1 MKLKTSFF
9 NVSALRKNL
18 TRFAPAWGLY
28 GLALVLVVLNIS
40 DQAGL
45 NFARMMG
52 YSISIMAVVNF
63 CYALLC
69 ALLLFGDLYNSRI
82 CNALHAM
89 PMRRE
94 GWFLT
99 NVVSGLLF
107 SLIPNTVVALLGVIL
122 SEELWMF
129 PLLWL
134 GAVTMQFLFFFGVAV
149 FSGYLVGNRVALAL
163 VYYILNGF
171 SPILYLLIQS
181 IFEPMLYG
189 VTVQRE
195 WFVEF
200 CPVEK
205 MIDTVYL
212 AVFDVID
219 TPGQWPWEF
228 IDGWGYMGI
237 CAGLGVVALGVAL
250 LCYRKRNLEAAGD
263 FAATKPIGIGF
274 LILYTICGGACCH
287 SFFSLFL
294 GDENEWFLYLGLA
307 IGFFT
312 GMMLLKRTVRV
323 FKLKNFLGFGT
334 VVLAMILSVIVVRTD
349 LLGIVRWMPKA
360 EQIKSVSIT
369 TDGTAD
375 YRNRQL
381 TLTEAGDL
389 ENILQIHQYGLQ
401 NRDADIDGRRDAR
414 VILTYTLKN
423 GTVRHREYYV
433 NVDTPCGDMIRQY
446 ISRPEMVLGDVYDM
460 LDTHTLVG
468 VEIQKEE
475 IFVVKE
481 EVLQQLMDAILA
493 DCAEGNLPQDWGYTD
508 GYGEAIWLGLQF
520 ISNKGQHYYTD
531 ILFTSQAKHL
541 TAWLKSIETVQAQA
555 KPAIE

>member
-9 NVSALRKNL
+9 NVSALKKNL

-28 GLALVLVVLNIS
+28 GLALVLIVLNIS
-40 DQAGL
+40 DQAGI

-52 YSISIMAVVNF
+52 YSISTMVVVNF

-69 ALLLFGDLYNSRI
+69 ALLLFGDLYNSRM

-200 CPVEK
+200 CPLEK

-250 LCYRKRNLEAAGD
+250 LCYRKRNLETAGD

-294 GDENEWFLYLGLA
+294 GDENEWLLYLGLA

-312 GMMLLKRTVRV
+312 GLMLLKRTVRV
-323 FKLKNFLGFGT
+323 FKPKAFLGFGA
-334 VVLAMILSVIVVRTD
+334 VVLAMVLSVIVVRTD

-360 EQIKSVSIT
+360 EQIRSVSIT
-369 TDGTAD
+369 T
-375 YRNRQL
+375 NRVSDERL
-381 TLTEAGDL
+381 TLTEEDDL
-389 ENILQIHQYGLQ
+389 EKILQIHQYGLD
-401 NRDADIDGRRDAR
+401 NRDASTDGRRDTR
-414 VILTYTLKN
+414 VILTYTLRS
-423 GTVRHREYYV
+423 GAVRQREYYV
-433 NVDTPCGDMIRQY
+433 NVGTACGDMLRFY
-446 ISRPEMVLGDVYDM
+446 LSRPEMVLGEIYGK
-460 LDTHTLVG
+460 LDQYTLQS
-468 VEIQKEE
+468 VELPNGKSLIVSEE
-475 IFVVKE
+475 A
-481 EVLQQLMDAILA
+481 LRALMDAIKA
-493 DCAEGNLPQDWGYTD
+493 DCAGGDLAQDWAYTEDYGDQYWINLRFVNQD
-508 GYGEAIWLGLQF
+508 GL
-520 ISNKGQHYYTD
+520 HYYND
-531 ILFTSQAKHL
+531 IVFTQASTNLMMWYRTQLEILENSQ
-541 TAWLKSIETVQAQA
+541 IVE
-555 KPAIE
+555 

>member
-9 NVSALRKNL
+9 NTAALRKNL

-28 GLALVLVVLNIS
+28 GLALVLIVLNIS
-40 DQAGL
+40 DQAGII
-45 NFARMMG
+45 FARMMG
-52 YSISIMAVVNF
+52 YSISTMAVVNF

-69 ALLLFGDLYNSRI
+69 AQLLLGDLYNSRM

-107 SLIPNTVVALLGVIL
+107 SLIPNTVVALLGITL
-122 SEELWMF
+122 SGELWMF

-237 CAGLGVVALGVAL
+237 CAGIGVVALGVAL

-263 FAATKPIGIGF
+263 FAATKPVGIAF

-294 GDENEWFLYLGLA
+294 GDENEWLLYLGLA

-312 GMMLLKRTVRV
+312 GLMLLKRTVRV
-323 FKLKNFLGFGT
+323 FKPKTFLGFGA
-334 VVLAMILSVIVVRTD
+334 VVLAMVLSVIVVRTD

-360 EQIKSVSIT
+360 EQIRSVSIT
-369 TDGTAD
+369 T
-375 YRNRQL
+375 NRVSDKRL
-381 TLTEAGDL
+381 TLTEAEDL
-389 ENILQIHQYGLQ
+389 EKILQIHRYGLE
-401 NRDADIDGRRDAR
+401 NRNAGSDSKRDTR
-414 VILTYTLKN
+414 VTLTYTLRS
-423 GTVRHREYYV
+423 GAVRQREYYV
-433 NVDTPCGDMIRQY
+433 NVDTPCGDMLRFY
-446 ISRPEMVLGDVYDM
+446 LSRPEMVLGDVYGK
-460 LDTHTLVG
+460 LDEFTLQG
-468 VEIQKEE
+468 VELPDGKAFIVSAEA
-475 IFVVKE
+475 
-481 EVLQQLMDAILA
+481 LRALMDAIEA
-493 DCAEGNLPQDWGYTD
+493 DCAGGDLAQDWAYTEP
-508 GYGEAIWLGLQF
+508 YGDQYWINLQF
-520 ISNKGQHYYTD
+520 VNQDGLHYYND
-531 ILFTSQAKHL
+531 IVFTQVSTNLMMWYRTQL
-541 TAWLKSIETVQAQA
+541 ENLESAQ
-555 KPAIE
+555 IVE

>member
-9 NVSALRKNL
+9 NTAALRKNL

-28 GLALVLVVLNIS
+28 GLALVLIVLNIS
-40 DQAGL
+40 DQAGI

-52 YSISIMAVVNF
+52 YSISTMVVVNF

-69 ALLLFGDLYNSRI
+69 ALLLFGDLYNSRM

-200 CPVEK
+200 CPLEK

-294 GDENEWFLYLGLA
+294 GDENEWLLYLGLA

-312 GMMLLKRTVRV
+312 GLMLLKRTVRV
-323 FKLKNFLGFGT
+323 FKPKAFLGFGA
-334 VVLAMILSVIVVRTD
+334 VVLAMVLSVIVVRTD

-369 TDGTAD
+369 TGGTAD

-389 ENILQIHQYGLQ
+389 EKILQIHQYGLQ
-401 NRDADIDGRRDAR
+401 NRDAGIDGKQDVR
-414 VILTYTLKN
+414 VLLRYTMKT
-423 GTVRHREYYV
+423 GAVREREYYV
-433 NVDTPCGDMIRQY
+433 DVDTSCGDMIRYY
-446 ISRPEMVLGDVYDM
+446 ISRPEMVLGDVYSM
-460 LDTHTLVG
+460 LDTYKLAYAEVRG
-468 VEIQKEE
+468 VDALITNEE
-475 IFVVKE
+475 H
-481 EVLQQLMDAILA
+481 LQRLMDAILA
-493 DCAEGNLPQDWGYTD
+493 DCTEGTLAQDWGYTD
-508 GYGEAIWLGLQF
+508 QYGEHYWLTMQF
-520 ISNKGQHYYTD
+520 ISEDGMHYYTELRFTEASRHLYD
-531 ILFTSQAKHL
+531 WYKAHGILT
-541 TAWLKSIETVQAQA
+541 ETF
-555 KPAIE
+555 P

>member
-1 MKLKTSFF
+1 MKSRTSFF
-9 NVSALRKNL
+9 NTAALRKNL

-28 GLALVLVVLNIS
+28 GLALVLIVLNIS
-40 DQAGL
+40 DQAGI

-52 YSISIMAVVNF
+52 YSISTMVVVNF

-69 ALLLFGDLYNSRI
+69 ALLLFGDLYNSRM

-122 SEELWMF
+122 SEELWIF

-200 CPVEK
+200 CPLEK

-263 FAATKPIGIGF
+263 FAATTPVGIVF

-312 GMMLLKRTVRV
+312 GLMLLKRTVRV
-323 FKLKNFLGFGT
+323 FRVKSFLGFGA
-334 VVLAMILSVIVVRTD
+334 VVLAMVLSVIVVRTD

-369 TDGTAD
+369 TAGTSD
-375 YRNRQL
+375 YRNRRL
-381 TLTEAGDL
+381 ILTEAEDL
-389 ENILQIHQYGLQ
+389 KKILQIHQYGLE
-401 NRDADIDGRRDAR
+401 NRDAGTDGRRDTR
-414 VILTYTLKN
+414 VILTYTLRS
-423 GTVRHREYYV
+423 GAVRQREYYV
-433 NVDTPCGDMIRQY
+433 NVGTACGDMLRFY
-446 ISRPEMVLGDVYDM
+446 LSRPEMVLGDVYGK
-460 LDTHTLVG
+460 LDEFTLQG
-468 VEIQKEE
+468 VEVTNKESAF
-475 IFVVKE
+475 IAD
-481 EVLQQLMDAILA
+481 QQALRSLMDAIMA
-493 DCAEGNLPQDWGYTD
+493 DCAGGDLAQDWAYTEDYGDQYWINLRFVNQD
-508 GYGEAIWLGLQF
+508 GL
-520 ISNKGQHYYTD
+520 HYYVD
-531 ILFTSQAKHL
+531 VHFTEASANLMAWYRIQLENLENSQ
-541 TAWLKSIETVQAQA
+541 IVE
-555 KPAIE
+555 